1 VKHSYFYDEDQLEK
15 WVSAAEDIRDEL
27 GTEKALGYLIGEKF
41 YNLVSDYRS
50 EQKFIFNLNKKR
62 KSPGY
67 EPIVNVSSSGQ
78 KINLDEEHTISRRK
92 AIELKEILAD
102 FAELISASFNRQE
115 IEDYLNSGTRLGTL
129 GHTATEETH
138 QLFIEK
144 GVAEHSLDTEIDDS
158 LILGDMMKYFGL
170 KE

>member
-1 VKHSYFYDEDQLEK
+1 VKHSYFYDENQLEK
-15 WVSAAEDIRDEL
+15 WISAAEDIRDEL
-27 GTEKALGYLIGEKF
+27 GIEKALGYIIGEKF
-41 YNLVSDYRS
+41 YNLVADYRF
-50 EQKFIFNLNKKR
+50 EQEFIFNLNKKR

-67 EPIVNVSSSGQ
+67 EPVVNVSGSEK
-78 KINLDEEHTISRRK
+78 KINLDEEYTISRRK

-102 FAELISASFNRQE
+102 FAELISVSFNRQE

-138 QLFIEK
+138 KLFIEK
-144 GVAEHSLDTEIDDS
+144 GVVEHSLDTEIDDS

-170 KE
+170 KD

>member
-15 WVSAAEDIRDEL
+15 WISAAEDIRDEL
-27 GTEKALGYLIGEKF
+27 GIEKALGYLIGEKF
-41 YNLVSDYRS
+41 YNLVSDYRT
-50 EQKFIFNLNKKR
+50 EQKLIFNLNKKR

-92 AIELKEILAD
+92 AIELKEVLAD

-115 IEDYLNSGTRLGTL
+115 IEDYLNSGSRLGTL

-138 QLFIEK
+138 KFFIEK
-144 GVAEHSLDTEIDDS
+144 GVVEHSLDTEIDDS

-170 KE
+170 KD